1 MFFGNLFRGMEDAIV
16 SLLKTGKLNFK
27 ALADSIIS
35 DMIRIYVQ
43 KQIMGPLIEG
53 LMGDSKSGGG
63 GLIGSIGG
71 LLGFKGSSGGTMVA
85 EVSEQAWGT
94 EDFAGAAVGGSFAS
108 GTDFVPRDML
118 AMVHRGEAIVPAMEN
133 RKSDGPQQTFVVD
146 MRGASV
152 EAVQRLEAF
161 VMRMNSTIEKRAVDA
176 VFEQNLRGNRV

>member
-1 MFFGNLFRGMEDAIV
+1 
-16 SLLKTGKLNFK
+16 
-27 ALADSIIS
+27 
-35 DMIRIYVQ
+35 
-43 KQIMGPLIEG
+43 
-53 LMGDSKSGGG
+53 
-63 GLIGSIGG
+63 
-71 LLGFKGSSGGTMVA
+71 
-85 EVSEQAWGT
+85 
-94 EDFAGAAVGGSFAS
+94 
-108 GTDFVPRDML
+108 ML